1 MNTKLHH
8 VSLFTKDLERSL
20 LLFRELLGFEK
31 LWQVGPLGG
40 QAMAALFGMEDIQAE
55 LLMLKSK
62 KGVLLELI
70 HLIEPDMDQARSS
83 SPLPAPA
90 FLCLQVQDL
99 EGLYE
104 ELTQNGW
111 KPFTPVSKIPTPT
124 GDMIKMFCMKTEEN
138 VLLEFIAQ
146 P

>member
-31 LWQVGPLGG
+31 IWQVGPLGG
-40 QAMAALFGMEDIQAE
+40 QAMASLFGMEDIQAE
-55 LLMLKSK
+55 LLMLRSK
-62 KGVLLELI
+62 TGVLLELI
-70 HLIEPDMDQARSS
+70 HLIKPDMDKTGATSQ
-83 SPLPAPA
+83 LPAPA
-90 FLCLQVQDL
+90 FLCLEVQDL
-99 EGLYE
+99 EGLHKD
-104 ELTQNGW
+104 LTRNGW

-124 GDMIKMFCMKTEEN
+124 GDMISMFCMKTEEN
-138 VLLEFIAQ
+138 VLLEFIGQ